1 MDEIAK
7 KLSLMRFW
15 LLGAYIIILVA
26 VTVYL
31 IAGLGLGTP
40 ILREINYWLAWIIV
54 AVLFVTAYFGYKWYL
69 NRQA

>member
-1 MDEIAK
+1 
-7 KLSLMRFW
+7 MRFW

-31 IAGLGLGTP
+31 VAGLGLGTP
-40 ILREINYWLAWIIV
+40 ILREINYWLAWVIV
-54 AVLFVTAYFGYKWYL
+54 AVLFVAAYFGYKWYL

>member
-1 MDEIAK
+1 MEENTK

-31 IAGLGLGTP
+31 FAGLGLGTP
-40 ILREINYWLAWIIV
+40 ILREINYWLVWVIV
-54 AVLFVTAYFGYKWYL
+54 AVLFVAAYYGYKWYI
-69 NRQA
+69 NRQT

>member
-54 AVLFVTAYFGYKWYL
+54 TVLFVTAYFGYKWYL

>member
-1 MDEIAK
+1 MEEIDK
-7 KLSLMRFW
+7 KLRLMRFW

-31 IAGLGLGTP
+31 IAGLGLGAP
-40 ILREINYWLAWIIV
+40 ILREINYWLAWVIV
-54 AVLFVTAYFGYKWYL
+54 AVLFVVTYYGYKWYL

>member
-1 MDEIAK
+1 MGEIAK

-31 IAGLGLGTP
+31 LAGLGLGTP

-54 AVLFVTAYFGYKWYL
+54 AVLFVAAYFGYKWYL

>member
-1 MDEIAK
+1 MEEISK

-31 IAGLGLGTP
+31 IAGIGLGAAV
-40 ILREINYWLAWIIV
+40 LREINYWLAWVIV
-54 AVLFVTAYFGYKWYL
+54 AVLFVAAYYGYKWYL
-69 NRQA
+69 NRQT